1 MVFYGSFFAALATR
15 FHSANF
21 FPASTRPGF
30 FLGTFDKNC
39 SGTSGAADASAF
51 STMLCMIRGKF
62 LQVLSQLLCKILVQ
76 VLGQVPL

>member
-1 MVFYGSFFAALATR
+1 MVLFLPHLPLGFVQPTFFQLQLVQA
-15 FHSANF
+15 
-21 FPASTRPGF
+21 F

-39 SGTSGAADASAF
+39 TGTSGAAGASAF

-62 LQVLSQLLCKILVQ
+62 LQGLSQLLCKILVQ